1 MANRRTKIE
10 ILGLS
15 EDVQALVASGLSA
28 RRIAARLN
36 NEHPDAEISE
46 STVTRYVARVR
57 KEAQGEAFQKIK
69 DHVDRVVPDDLNAL
83 EEMESQSLEWAREAG
98 QDRVERMAD
107 AAFEIRGEIDDWINL
122 LVSSGENEQEAT
134 ARRIIRRCLSIMTRE
149 DRLQQQRNQAM
160 HTAIK
165 IIDLKLRQAGLLDE
179 EGKGRIVIVERTDG
193 DSVLKDF
200 NKDDGYEGFRVPGGE
215 A

>member
-1 MANRRTKIE
+1 MANRRSKIE
-10 ILGLS
+10 TLGLS

-28 RRIAARLN
+28 RRIATRLS
-36 NEHPDAEISE
+36 NEHPEAEISE

-57 KEAQGEAFQKIK
+57 KEASGEAFQKIK

-107 AAFEIRGEIDDWINL
+107 AAFEIRGEIDAWIGL
-122 LVSSGENEQEAT
+122 LVSSDKDEQEAT
-134 ARRIIRRCLSIMTRE
+134 ARRIIRRCLSIMARE
-149 DRLQQQRNQAM
+149 DRLQQQRTQAM
-160 HTAIK
+160 LTAIK

-179 EGKGRIVIVERTDG
+179 EGKGRIILVERKDG
-193 DSVLKDF
+193 DTALQCLK
-200 NKDDGYEGFRVPGGE
+200 KDDEYQSFRVPGGE